1 MLNALNT
8 FSYTGSIVKAPHL
21 YFFDRETNTQVLEDF
36 PGAIDLKTILISPAA
51 NRTLSRS
58 VATSIGYA
66 LGSWLRSFHNWTSAP
81 SQKDLRRKMWKN
93 EPMRELKHQISYNSF
108 IEVVEGFPEI
118 LGDGK
123 NILEEVKEIATTEFQ
138 RKAGDEDTEG
148 EEWGIIHGD
157 FWSGK

>member
-1 MLNALNT
+1 MLKALNT

-21 YFFDRETNTQVLEDF
+21 YLFNRETNTQVLEDF
-36 PGAIDLKTILISPAA
+36 PGAIDLKTVLVSTAA
-51 NRTLSRS
+51 TDTLSQPI
-58 VATSIGYA
+58 ATSIGRA
-66 LGSWLRSFHNWTSAP
+66 LGSWLRSFHSWASAP
-81 SQKDLRRKMWKN
+81 SQEGLRREIWEN
-93 EPMRELKHQISYNSF
+93 EPMRQLKYQISYDCF

-123 NILEEVKEIATTEFQ
+123 KVLEEVKEMAAREFQ
-138 RKAGDEDTEG
+138 NRAGDGGTKG